1 MITLYRGDAAVMEAQ
16 PSCLDNPIADYP
28 IVKEKRYRVM
38 QVVFLQDVTNKAR
51 AGEVRRVADGYAR
64 NYLIPKGLAAMATPE
79 TLKRVEKIKA
89 AAGVRRVQE
98 TQVFQELAQ
107 LLNNAQVTVA
117 APVTPTGQYY
127 GAITSTRIATELSAA
142 VGREIDRRLVEV
154 MEPIREP
161 GEYDVALRLSSD
173 IQATIHVTA
182 EAEQ

>member
-1 MITLYRGDAAVMEAQ
+1 
-16 PSCLDNPIADYP
+16 
-28 IVKEKRYRVM
+28 M
-38 QVVFLQDVTNKAR
+38 QVVFLQDVANQAR

-107 LLNNAQVTVA
+107 LLNNARVTIS
-117 APVTPTGQYY
+117 APVTPTGRYY
-127 GAITSTRIATELSAA
+127 GAITGARIATELSAA

-161 GEYDVALRLSSD
+161 GEYPVVLRLSGD
-173 IQATIHVTA
+173 IQATIQVTA